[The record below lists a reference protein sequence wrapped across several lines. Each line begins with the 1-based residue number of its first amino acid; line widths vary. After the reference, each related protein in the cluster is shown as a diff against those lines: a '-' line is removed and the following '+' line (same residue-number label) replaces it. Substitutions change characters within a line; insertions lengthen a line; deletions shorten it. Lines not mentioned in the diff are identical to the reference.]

1 MKILKDIL
9 ERHPVMVLLAF
20 GFSMIGVG
28 WAGSENIRVNPI
40 QDDLEK
46 IKDEVVEYKSQVK
59 EYESKI
65 ELNSLVVYDDN
76 VSYEEGERFAV
87 LGGQVSIYVE
97 ELNGLEDARFVID
110 AVGEKKL
117 QNIKSESNKRA
128 VFNYKGK
135 KYLINIKD
143 FFDSTWKDSVTISIS
158 EMAS

>member
-1 MKILKDIL
+1 
-9 ERHPVMVLLAF
+9 MVLLAF